1 MLQQQTAKIEQS
13 PIVVPASELIVES
26 TNETK
31 LLTDFV
37 TQPANSS
44 VEKKLQKSLERLNTN
59 QSLSF
64 NESEKTEILTENTP
78 WVEPCRGLL
87 ITLKLCPIQSVIMF
101 LMDA

>member
-1 MLQQQTAKIEQS
+1 MPAVKVWISRTKVTNTTKSNTFLSVDELLQQQTAKMKQS

-44 VEKKLQKSLERLNTN
+44 VEKKLQKSLERLNTK
-59 QSLSF
+59 SKF
-64 NESEKTEILTENTP
+64 I
-78 WVEPCRGLL
+78 V
-87 ITLKLCPIQSVIMF
+87 
-101 LMDA
+101 